1 MDKTYQPIVLH
12 HANNI
17 IEVLTETE
25 FFLEY
30 EIEDTSFAQDY
41 LCEKLTQKFIEGTL
55 VEDEPAFM
63 EEEMDIFLREIVA
76 GSILYE
82 LQRKGLVDSIEDEEN
97 EERFFLTDLGKQF
110 AEEMKDKNKEDKEE

>member
-1 MDKTYQPIVLH
+1 MSKTYQPIVLL

-110 AEEMKDKNKEDKEE
+110 AEEMKEKNKEEE